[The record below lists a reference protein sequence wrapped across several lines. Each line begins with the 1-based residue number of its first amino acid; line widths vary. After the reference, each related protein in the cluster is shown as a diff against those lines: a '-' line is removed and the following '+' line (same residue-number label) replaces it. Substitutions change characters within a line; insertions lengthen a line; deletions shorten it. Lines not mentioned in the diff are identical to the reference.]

1 MNLKKLKEHF
11 IKDDFGRKFTIMIAG
26 IFGLGLFLSLLI
38 EAGFGTDPCSFM
50 NRNLASRF
58 GLTLG
63 NLQVVANAA
72 MFILCL
78 IFARDLIGF
87 GTFFNWICIGYIA
100 DFFCSVW
107 LKSGLHDF
115 ILNSEN
121 LAFRILIFAFSIFF
135 FVVCAA
141 AYMNAELGV
150 APYDALPVI
159 ISRAISRLPFFI
171 LRICYDMLAITIG
184 LVASFSNP
192 LGIQGSLLGSII
204 LAFSIGPAVTIV
216 GKFMK
221 R

>member
-1 MNLKKLKEHF
+1 MSFKEHF
-11 IKDDFGRKFTIMIAG
+11 KKPDFVRNFIIMLAG

-58 GLTLG
+58 GLSLG
-63 NLQVVANAA
+63 NLQVLVNAA

-107 LKSGLHDF
+107 LKTGLHDF
-115 ILNSEN
+115 IQLSGN
-121 LAFRILIFAFSIFF
+121 LPFRILIFAFSIFS

-141 AYMNAELGV
+141 AYMNADMGL
-150 APYDALPVI
+150 APYDSLPVI
-159 ISRAISRLPFFI
+159 VSRAVKKIPFFL
-171 LRICYDMLAITIG
+171 LRICYDMLAISTG
-184 LVASFSNP
+184 LIASFSNP
-192 LGIQGSLLGSII
+192 QGIQGSLIGSII
-204 LAFSIGPAVTIV
+204 LALSIGPAVTIV
-216 GKFMK
+216 GKLMK